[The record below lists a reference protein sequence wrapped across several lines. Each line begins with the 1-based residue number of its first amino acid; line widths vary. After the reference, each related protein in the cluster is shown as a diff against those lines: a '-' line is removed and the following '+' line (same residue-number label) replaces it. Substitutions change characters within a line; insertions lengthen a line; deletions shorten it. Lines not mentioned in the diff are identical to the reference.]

1 MKKNLFIRRVDFLL
15 VFHILIVHVYEIW
28 LDKMG
33 GLSCV
38 CVGGGCYLPV
48 FQNLNVYEIWPSR
61 GVAFGERGL
70 LRGGLL
76 YTTGNCKSVI
86 DVFLH

>member
-1 MKKNLFIRRVDFLL
+1 MKSGLTRL
-15 VFHILIVHVYEIW
+15 
-28 LDKMG
+28 G

-38 CVGGGCYLPV
+38 CVCVGGGGGGGGCYLPV

-61 GVAFGERGL
+61 GVVFGERGL
-70 LRGGLL
+70 LGGGLL